1 MRKQTHFHAA
11 AYCAAFVAAAIV
23 SAMQPANAKT
33 LPFQTPAQLRQA
45 CAAVGGDYL
54 SPAGHGR
61 VYTCHLKGGTFIACG
76 GKGQYARTC
85 EDNGE
90 ERTIR
95 NPILIRGGAAIIRG
109 DESGDDSAKGSGR
122 KCIAP
127 AEGAFEA
134 AELVTLR

>member
-1 MRKQTHFHAA
+1 MRKLYFRTV
-11 AYCAAFVAAAIV
+11 AYCAGFIAVAAVAAA
-23 SAMQPANAKT
+23 QPAHAGT

-54 SPAGHGR
+54 SPSGHGR

-76 GKGQYARTC
+76 GKGPYARTC

-95 NPILIRGGAAIIRG
+95 NPILIRGGAAIIKSDNGGKDRG
-109 DESGDDSAKGSGR
+109 R
-122 KCIAP
+122 RCVAP
-127 AEGAFEA
+127 EEAAFEA
-134 AELVTLR
+134 AELATLR